1 MTDIADLSATEL
13 NAAIRAKR
21 ISPVEAVEAAL
32 ARIEER
38 RDLNAFMAVCADRA
52 RTEAK
57 VAERLVA
64 TGRPLPPL
72 HGIPFS
78 VKDLTNTEGVTTTQG
93 SALFADHVP
102 TADAVSVARMRAA
115 GAILIGKTTTPEFGH
130 KPTTEGPFFGL
141 TLNPSASSRSA
152 AISRR

>member
-1 MTDIADLSATEL
+1 MDDLTRSPHDRHRRSFRPGLA
-13 NAAIRAKR
+13 AAIRTKA

-52 RTEAK
+52 REEARA
-57 VAERLVA
+57 AEAAVMSGA
-64 TGRPLPPL
+64 PLGPL

-78 VKDLTNTEGVTTTQG
+78 VKDLTNTEGVATTQG
-93 SALFADHVP
+93 CALFADAVP
-102 TADAVSVARMRAA
+102 TADAVAVARARAA

-130 KPTTEGPFFGL
+130 KPFTEGPFFGR
-141 TLNPSASSRSA
+141 TLNPWTS
-152 AISRR
+152 